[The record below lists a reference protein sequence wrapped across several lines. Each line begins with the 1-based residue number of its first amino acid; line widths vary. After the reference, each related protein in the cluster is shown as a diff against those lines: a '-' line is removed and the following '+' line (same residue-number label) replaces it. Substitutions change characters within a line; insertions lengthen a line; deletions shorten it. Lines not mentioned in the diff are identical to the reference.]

1 MRKQLFTLAVISI
14 LMMWNPIA
22 KGCTNFMVTKGA
34 SATGATYVTYSA
46 DSHSL
51 FGELYHFPA
60 ANYTAGTMMD
70 IREWDTGKPLGKIK
84 QVLHTYSVIGNMN
97 ENQVTIGETTY
108 GGREELTDPNAI
120 MDYGSLIYIAL
131 QRSKTAREAIKVI
144 TDLVAEYGYYSS
156 GESFSIA
163 DANEVW
169 ILEMISK
176 GGSTKV
182 KDKKG
187 VEKTVYNK
195 GAVWVAMRIP
205 EGYISGHANH
215 ARITNFPIEN
225 GKTSIS
231 SKNMS
236 KMYNP
241 AITCIY
247 AADVITF
254 AREKN
259 FYKEYKN
266 AFSFADSY
274 APADFGALRACE
286 GRVWAGFRKVWKDAD
301 NYFPYINGED
311 MVNRLPLYIK
321 PDKKVTLDDVKGMMR
336 DHYTGTP
343 YDMTK
348 DVGAGPYKCP
358 YRWRPMTWEVDG
370 KNYIHERAI
379 STQQTGFSFVAEM
392 RSWLPNHIGGINW
405 FGFDDTYLTV
415 YVPMYCG
422 ITEVPE
428 SFKVGNGSM
437 TKFTWNSAFW
447 VFNWVSNWTYTRWS
461 EISPEVV
468 KYQAELENEFNKQT
482 KEIDVKAEALYKT
495 NPKAAEELLTSFSR
509 NVGDKTTDSWR
520 EFGQFL
526 FVKYMD
532 GNVKPHD
539 GRQFKE
545 NGHGQPEQPGHPAYP
560 KDWYK
565 RIVNEHGNTIQERPL
580 PKTN

>member
-1 MRKQLFTLAVISI
+1 MKKQLFTLAVVSM

-51 FGELYHFPA
+51 YGELYHFPA

-108 GGREELTDPNAI
+108 GGREELSDPNAI

-215 ARITNFPIEN
+215 ARITNFPLEN

-236 KMYNP
+236 KIYNP
-241 AITCIY
+241 DITCIY

-254 AREKN
+254 AKEKK

-274 APADFGALRACE
+274 APMDFGALRACE

-392 RSWLPNHIGGINW
+392 RNWLPNHIGGINW

-428 SFKVGNGSM
+428 TFKVGNGSM

-482 KEIDVKAEALYKT
+482 KEIDAKAEALYKT